1 MRQNKA
7 WLQDI
12 LFQNVSATENVKV
25 TKRIRPQNVS
35 AQNLHLQSVSAQ
47 NLHLQNVY
55 AQNLHLPN
63 VSAQNL
69 HLQNVSSQN
78 LHLQNVIA
86 IKGIRH
92 KTYQLQVV
100 SYH

>member
-47 NLHLQNVY
+47 NLHLQNVSWKNY
-55 AQNLHLPN
+55 DFEISLKLFGSGIQELGP
-63 VSAQNL
+63 SAATR
-69 HLQNVSSQN
+69 S
-78 LHLQNVIA
+78 
-86 IKGIRH
+86 GC
-92 KTYQLQVV
+92 
-100 SYH
+100 